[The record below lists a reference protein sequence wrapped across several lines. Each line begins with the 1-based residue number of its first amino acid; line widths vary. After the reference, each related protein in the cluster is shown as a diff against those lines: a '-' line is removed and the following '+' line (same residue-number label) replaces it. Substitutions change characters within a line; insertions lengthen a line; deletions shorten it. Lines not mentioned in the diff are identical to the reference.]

1 MKKQLMWVSSV
12 FALAF
17 AGATLCSAEVQEYVD
32 DGSASAGSDDGS
44 VQAMEGSIMSDSF
57 ADSTRST
64 FRGRW
69 DGKLNLG
76 AFADTNSPTYLAAL
90 KINELLADLTPD
102 KKITSAKLIMFCTNN
117 KNNNGE
123 KNEAY
128 AYPMLESWDF
138 NRLCW
143 DIRMVDAKQRKWNTP
158 AEGPNLKPAPDAAA
172 ADVKVFDFAEGYK
185 GQPISAV
192 GKRVGSENTKLGTG
206 ESIEFDVTAVVK
218 LWQSGELKNYG
229 WALICP
235 TEGSYVRFASSNSEG
250 NKPKLVI
257 EYEQQAATPA
267 P

>member
-17 AGATLCSAEVQEYVD
+17 AGATLCSAEVLEYVD

-57 ADSTRST
+57 SESTRKD

-76 AFADTNSPTYLAAL
+76 TTTGGQNYLAAL
-90 KINELLADLTPD
+90 KVNELLADLTPD
-102 KKITSAKLIMFCTNN
+102 KKITSAKLIMYCTNN
-117 KNNNGE
+117 NNKNGE
-123 KNEAY
+123 NNEAY
-128 AYPMLESWDF
+128 AYPMLEDWRYD
-138 NRLCW
+138 RLCW
-143 DIRMVDAKQRKWNTP
+143 NMRMFDTKQRKWNTP
-158 AEGPNLKPAPDAAA
+158 AEGPNLKPAPDAAT

-192 GKRVGSENTKLGTG
+192 GKRVGTEITKLGTG
-206 ESIEFDVTAVVK
+206 ESIEFDVTAIVK

-235 TEGSYVRFASSNSEG
+235 TEGSYVRFASSNSES

-257 EYEQQAATPA
+257 EYEKQAATPA